1 MKRHGM
7 KVGDLV
13 EWTGDGDIGIV
24 VAMRRGSFGVK
35 WSGETKIEWYRSA
48 KRIGNLR
55 RIS

>member
-1 MKRHGM
+1 M

-13 EWTGDGDIGIV
+13 EWTRDGDIGIV
-24 VAMRRGSFGVK
+24 VATAGKSFGVK

-55 RIS
+55 KIS